1 MKLPTNELATIFR
14 EGEIRRNAI
23 ALLRY
28 GVFLVGVVLLFSALF
43 LLIMTQVEG
52 QSHSL
57 ITALYWTL
65 VTMSTLGVGDVVF
78 VSNVGRLLTVLVLMS
93 GTVLLL
99 VVLPFT
105 FIRFFYA
112 PWLEAKVWLRAPRRL
127 GAAVRDHVVI
137 ARYDA
142 IAADLVERLR
152 SDGVEY
158 CVIEPDPVRAGQL
171 SSEGVSVVTGDR
183 DNRDTYEG
191 VRIDQ
196 ARLLLANCEDTTNT
210 NITLTVR
217 DVSPEVPILAVV
229 EHEDSIDILELSGC
243 THVLPLKSRL
253 GEYLADRVS
262 AGLGSTDVVGS
273 VKGLQIVEFS
283 ARQTPL
289 AGLTVRETDLR
300 TRTGLNIIGV
310 WHRGRLKPAF
320 PNTPI
325 EDDTI
330 VIVVGTSEQR
340 YALNELIAQASHPDA
355 PILIVGAGAV
365 GSAAARALRRRG
377 SRVHLLDR
385 DPQTIECL
393 KDVANEV
400 FVGDANDRKNLER
413 AGLKDAPSVLLTT
426 NDDAMNVYLTVYCR
440 GLKPDLRIV
449 SRITHERNLEAI
461 HRAGADFVLG
471 YASLGAEAVVS
482 LLEGHELVM
491 LGEGVDLFSVK
502 LPASLAGKTLAQT
515 GIGSRTGLS
524 VVALQDGSQLVTTLR
539 SEMQLNAGTELVM
552 LGNLAQR
559 RAFTET
565 FG

>member
-1 MKLPTNELATIFR
+1 M
-14 EGEIRRNAI
+14 RRNAI

-65 VTMSTLGVGDVVF
+65 VTMSTLGFGDVVF
-78 VSNVGRLLTVLVLMS
+78 VSDVGRLFTVLVLMS

-112 PWLEAKVWLRAPRRL
+112 PWLEAQVRLRAPRRL
-127 GAAVRDHVVI
+127 GSAVRDHVVI
-137 ARYDA
+137 ARYDE

-183 DNRDTYEG
+183 DNRATYEG

-217 DVSPEVPILAVV
+217 EVSPEVPILGVV

-273 VKGLQIVEFS
+273 VKGLQIAEFS

-300 TRTGLNIIGV
+300 KRTGLNIVGV

-330 VIVVGTSEQR
+330 VVVVGTSEQR
-340 YALNELIAQASHPDA
+340 HALNELIATASHPDA

-385 DPQTIECL
+385 DPQTIERL
-393 KDVANEV
+393 RDVANEV

-413 AGLKDAPSVLLTT
+413 AGLKDTPSVLLTT

-491 LGEGVDLFSVK
+491 LGEGVDLFSLQ